1 MEKDLQVSGGF
12 SHWVLILRHFHIR
25 SVKKLI
31 WKKGCRIEGG
41 YQCIIIKKYRL
52 HQNPNFQHSGF
63 KYFFSSR
70 DDINNFLKHTKNLR
84 HYIPVYWCHNNLT
97 YIVYPKYVW
106 AGEFWGFIHSLFKV
120 KWHSIDLAEYR
131 FFMKSSC
138 PHIFTLF
145 HQCR

>member
-41 YQCIIIKKYRL
+41 YQCIINKKYRL

-106 AGEFWGFIHSLFKV
+106 AGEFGGFHTFLVQSKMAF
-120 KWHSIDLAEYR
+120 HR
-131 FFMKSSC
+131 FSWIQ
-138 PHIFTLF
+138 IFHEKLMSTYIYVIPSM
-145 HQCR
+145 